1 MKPKN
6 LLKNIFEICQFIKNS
21 RFGVRA
27 VPTFSFLKEG
37 KTLATVRGGN
47 KDQLVAKLKEVSA
60 TANQKP
66 PPGAPAG
73 MADLAQFID
82 KVSLTRTFNSFFYR
96 DYADILTL

>member
-1 MKPKN
+1 M
-6 LLKNIFEICQFIKNS
+6 
-21 RFGVRA
+21 
-27 VPTFSFLKEG
+27 PTFSFLKEG

-47 KDQLVAKLKEVSA
+47 KEQLVAKLKEVSA

-82 KVSLTRTFNSFFYR
+82 KVREKKTLFLKNFFLEVR
-96 DYADILTL
+96 FERFRWT

>member
-1 MKPKN
+1 M
-6 LLKNIFEICQFIKNS
+6 
-21 RFGVRA
+21 
-27 VPTFSFLKEG
+27 PTFSFLKEG

-47 KDQLVAKLKEVSA
+47 KEQLVAKLKEVSA

-82 KVSLTRTFNSFFYR
+82 KV
-96 DYADILTL
+96 